1 MNSHN
6 KKVFKQGGQLRSLA
20 IIALAMVPT
29 VALVLWYVSPS
40 EPAPT
45 DSPSGVAPAAQ
56 SAPALEPLGLGP
68 VTDVRDLAALPDGHP
83 EVGRRSPSTSNEI
96 AVTVSYAGDL
106 AAVPDSALVYVFVRE
121 PGSRMPL
128 AVERRNPGELPISVS
143 FSGDGLSGTE
153 LEVVGRLTMDGDV
166 RLKSGDL
173 EVAQQLDPD
182 STGPVRLVIAGS
194 GG

>member
-1 MNSHN
+1 MNPQN
-6 KKVFKQGGQLRSLA
+6 KQVIKQGGRLRSLG

-45 DSPSGVAPAAQ
+45 VSASGVAPATE
-56 SAPALEPLGLGP
+56 SAPAMAPLGLGP
-68 VTDVRDLAALPDGHP
+68 VTDARDLAVLPDGHP

-96 AVTVSYAGDL
+96 AVAVSYAGDL
-106 AAVPDSALVYVFVRE
+106 AALPDSALVYVFVRE

-128 AVERRNPGELPISVS
+128 AVERRKPGELPISVS
-143 FSGDGLSGTE
+143 FSGEGLSGTE
-153 LEVVGRLTMDGDV
+153 LEIVGRLTMDGDV

-173 EVAQQLDPD
+173 EVAQSLNPD
-182 STGPVRLVIAGS
+182 AEQPVRLVIAGS

>member
-1 MNSHN
+1 MNPLNRH
-6 KKVFKQGGQLRSLA
+6 VIKQGGRLRSLA

-40 EPAPT
+40 EPAPAV
-45 DSPSGVAPAAQ
+45 SPSGVVPGTGIAPGLA
-56 SAPALEPLGLGP
+56 PLGLGP
-68 VTDVRDLAALPDGHP
+68 VTDARDLAVLPDGHP

-106 AAVPDSALVYVFVRE
+106 AALPDSALVYVFVRE

-143 FSGDGLSGTE
+143 FSGENLSETE
-153 LEVVGRLTMDGDV
+153 LEIVGRLTMDGDV

-173 EVAQQLDPD
+173 EVAQPLNADTKQ
-182 STGPVRLVIAGS
+182 PVRLVIAGS